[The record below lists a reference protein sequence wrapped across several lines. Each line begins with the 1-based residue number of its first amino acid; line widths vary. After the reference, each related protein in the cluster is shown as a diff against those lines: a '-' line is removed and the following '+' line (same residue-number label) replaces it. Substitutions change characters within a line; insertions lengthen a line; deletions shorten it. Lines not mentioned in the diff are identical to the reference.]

1 MAIVQQSTKKSNRC
15 TMFGT
20 ALKGGIFG
28 FVTVILTFLNTAQ
41 CFNLTSNFEGL
52 SNVYRGTDTAD
63 IGKAERCA
71 IFKNRRKCLF
81 NAKHLRLDK
90 NSPLQLTVS
99 AEGRTITCNKNLGN
113 GIKHWYGSCDGDA
126 DDANFVTRFDTN
138 GISRVFGSIHVGDEI
153 CNIGPNIDG
162 DDEILCIPESDFP
175 AEDESR
181 LSTEEQSP
189 ENLRL
194 LANTNEMHF
203 GFTPILDT
211 IQSPTLRRG
220 SNHHDNDRL
229 LFDDSGANIDV
240 LVVWTKLAE
249 CSKAGLA
256 PGCTVTKTT
265 ENMMRGLIDLAVA
278 ETNTAYALSG
288 IFTSLRLVHAYRD
301 PDYVEGDDFQK
312 SLEHVTT
319 PNDGFMDSVHSKRAL
334 YGADVVHMIAGT

>member
-1 MAIVQQSTKKSNRC
+1 
-15 TMFGT
+15 MFGA

-81 NAKHLRLDK
+81 NARNLRLDK
-90 NSPLQLTVS
+90 NSLLQLTVNT
-99 AEGRTITCNKNLGN
+99 EGRTIQCIKKLGV
-113 GIKHWYGSCDGDA
+113 GINQWYGSCDGDA
-126 DDANFVTRFDTN
+126 GDANFVTRSDKN
-138 GISRVFGSIHVGDEI
+138 GISRVFGSIHAGNEI
-153 CNIGPNIDG
+153 CHIGPNLDG
-162 DDEILCIPESDFP
+162 DDEILCIPKSDFP
-175 AEDESR
+175 AEDESIHPPK
-181 LSTEEQSP
+181 EESP

-194 LANTNEMHF
+194 LANTIEMHF
-203 GFTPILDT
+203 GFTPIIDT
-211 IQSPTLRRG
+211 KESPTVRRG

-301 PDYVEGDDFQK
+301 PDYVEGDDFQT
-312 SLEHVTT
+312 SLEHVTR
-319 PNDGFMDSVHSKRAL
+319 PKDGFMDSVHSKRAL